1 MCEACGDSFSVAES
15 CKRHVREG
23 RCPKIRP
30 HDIPA
35 LLAKRKADA
44 DAKRHKS
51 SRVGRQ
57 KRRGKGDS
65 PKATMTVQPDA
76 GTSSSTAFL
85 PTPETAPMVPMSD
98 DLIRMISV
106 LQSHD
111 AATPPSLEPI
121 NATTT
126 ESSAQNDGM
135 DWNLDAAQYM
145 NLNPSAD
152 EDLYSNI
159 FLAQSSGGLGTSP
172 VVVPD
177 APFELEN
184 NLWTNFEAGSQ
195 PYQAPLDEWPHGLVY
210 GALDFIPSEVY
221 LMSFDH
227 YDVDAN

>member
-1 MCEACGDSFSVAES
+1 
-15 CKRHVREG
+15 
-23 RCPKIRP
+23 
-30 HDIPA
+30 
-35 LLAKRKADA
+35 
-44 DAKRHKS
+44 
-51 SRVGRQ
+51 
-57 KRRGKGDS
+57 
-65 PKATMTVQPDA
+65 
-76 GTSSSTAFL
+76 
-85 PTPETAPMVPMSD
+85 MVPMSD

-135 DWNLDAAQYM
+135 DWNFDAAQYM
-145 NLNPSAD
+145 NLDPSAD